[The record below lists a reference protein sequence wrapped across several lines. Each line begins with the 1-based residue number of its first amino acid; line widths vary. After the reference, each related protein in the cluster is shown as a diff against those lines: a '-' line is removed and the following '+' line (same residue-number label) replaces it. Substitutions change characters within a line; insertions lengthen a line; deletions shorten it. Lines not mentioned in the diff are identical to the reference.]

1 MVRKLKITKEITLDV
16 SRLNRFQSII
26 AKQNDKDSRYLKVS
40 VAEEGNVLIIPSSAK
55 VTITATRP
63 DKLSSSFLGKISEDG
78 KAIVPLSPWM
88 LELDGSLSCEV
99 SIITEESVLKTT
111 SFSVD
116 VEPDESSGNTD
127 VTQDPNYDILVE
139 LIQEVAGIAATED
152 EAIAK
157 AVDAYLEKVDKTEII
172 AELAEN
178 ETFIDNVSEIVKTE
192 VPLVKV
198 AEQPT
203 FVDSVDEM
211 TDTSQ
216 YYVLSTDGFFYGY
229 KEKENYNLFK
239 ISEVSF
245 SSRLQADAEGI
256 ISSTA
261 QQAVTGWI
269 PVKYGKFY
277 TMSMLYNGTRISH
290 RANTSYLPYRM
301 NGKKADGTVVVW
313 NTDIHL
319 VDNRGVIT
327 MPSEDIVGIQIQ
339 FNLNNITQQNIDISA
354 EAKIKVYEIM
364 FVEGNTVDEA
374 YNKAINLEYVDGDA
388 EAVAEWYNTG
398 LAYNQPADYEQR
410 IVDLESDVEGLKNT
424 QSSDLEKRVANIENW
439 DKYLTYEAQ
448 RRISYDWRIP
458 FVDVFN
464 KLGLGSKHIIPNTYD
479 IWGGTGND
487 LTQKEIMMEDGMHPS
502 TGDGVTM
509 MYAQAVI
516 PQLKAIPPLY
526 SADSENDDWT
536 GKSFLWMGTSVS
548 AGSDPALGVEG
559 IGTTYPAIVANTL
572 GASCDNIAR
581 GSSCVRINASTGK
594 YTNMAYHHFLRSM
607 TRTVAEADLIQ
618 SDWDNIKGNITGAAS
633 AISSDDLTIMK
644 AHSFENLLLP
654 YLNGTKSMPDLF
666 VIDHG
671 HNDRRPYG
679 IDGEQDLLVKPTVEN
694 IANGTLAEDS
704 YMTANNYA
712 NLKIAFN
719 NDLNKIPDL
728 ASFAASVNRNCFI
741 GAMNFLITLIYRHN
755 PKARIAIVSDYD

>member
-1 MVRKLKITKEITLDV
+1 M
-16 SRLNRFQSII
+16 
-26 AKQNDKDSRYLKVS
+26 
-40 VAEEGNVLIIPSSAK
+40 
-55 VTITATRP
+55 
-63 DKLSSSFLGKISEDG
+63 
-78 KAIVPLSPWM
+78 
-88 LELDGSLSCEV
+88 
-99 SIITEESVLKTT
+99 
-111 SFSVD
+111 
-116 VEPDESSGNTD
+116 
-127 VTQDPNYDILVE
+127 
-139 LIQEVAGIAATED
+139 
-152 EAIAK
+152 
-157 AVDAYLEKVDKTEII
+157 
-172 AELAEN
+172 
-178 ETFIDNVSEIVKTE
+178 
-192 VPLVKV
+192 PLVKV

-203 FVDSVDEM
+203 FVNDIDEM
-211 TDTSQ
+211 TDTSKV
-216 YYVLSTDGFFYGY
+216 YVLSTDGYFYRY
-229 KEKENYNLFK
+229 RENENYNLLK
-239 ISEVSF
+239 LSEVSY

-256 ISSTA
+256 ISSTE
-261 QQAVTGWI
+261 QQVVTGWI

-290 RANTSYLPYRM
+290 RANIVYLPYRM

-319 VDNRGVIT
+319 VDNRGVIAV
-327 MPSEDIVGIQIQ
+327 PSEDIVGIQIQ
-339 FNLNNITQQNIDISA
+339 FNLNNITQQSIDISS

-388 EAVAEWYNTG
+388 EAVVEWYNTG
-398 LAYNQPADYEQR
+398 LTYNQPTD
-410 IVDLESDVEGLKNT
+410 STNK
-424 QSSDLEKRVANIENW
+424 DLEKRVAKLENW
-439 DKYLTYEAQ
+439 DKYLTFEAQ
-448 RRISYDWRIP
+448 KRISHDWRIP
-458 FVDVFN
+458 FVDVFD
-464 KLGLGSKHIIPNTYD
+464 KVGLGSKHIIPNTYD

-536 GKSFLWMGTSVS
+536 GKNFLWMGHSIP

-581 GSSCVRINASTGK
+581 GSSCMRINASTGK
-594 YTNMAYHHFLRSM
+594 YTNMAYHHFLRSL
-607 TRTVAEADLIQ
+607 TRTTAEADLLQ
-618 SDWDNIKGNITGAAS
+618 ADWENIKGNITSAADT
-633 AISSDDLTIMK
+633 ISSDDLAIMK

-654 YLNGTKSMPDLF
+654 YLNGTNSMPDLF

-694 IANGTLAEDS
+694 IANGTLAEDT

-719 NDLNKIPDL
+719 NDLSKIPDL

-741 GAMNFLITLIYRHN
+741 GAMNFLITLIYRYN
-755 PKARIAIVSDYD
+755 PKARIAIISDYD